1 MTQLP
6 FHSSSLTPRQIF
18 SDIPILH
25 KLVEIYK
32 IWHTELQNLPRLS
45 RYTLG
50 EKIDSL
56 FCETLELIL
65 EAGYATKAS
74 KKSVI
79 DQASIKL
86 DALKFF
92 LQLIWEIKLIN
103 AKKYAQLA
111 EPLVEVGKMLGGWKK
126 QIQSMPRSS

>member
-1 MTQLP
+1 MAQLP

-18 SDIPILH
+18 GDIPILY
-25 KLVEIYK
+25 KFVEIYK
-32 IWHTELQNLPRLS
+32 TWHQELQNLPRLS

-56 FCETLELIL
+56 FCDLLELIL
-65 EAGYATKAS
+65 EAGYAAKDN

-79 DQASIKL
+79 DRASIKL

-103 AKKYAQLA
+103 TKKYTQLA
-111 EPLVEVGKMLGGWKK
+111 EPLIETGKMLGGWRK
-126 QIQSMPRSS
+126 QLLKNNPLE